1 MPSSEAK
8 HNDWKKSFELGLK
21 YEAMLPDYV
30 EQGYDEYVK
39 APNKQFPD
47 WDAKFRYGNKWR
59 HYEVKADFSAHKTG
73 NLFIEHRHT
82 GVPSG
87 ISLTKS
93 DYYVFFILNRE
104 ENREELVNVYEIPTE
119 ILKEKC
125 NSGRYRTATCYNSGW
140 NKSEGYLIPIKEF
153 FPN

>member
-1 MPSSEAK
+1 MPSREAK

-21 YEAMLPDYV
+21 YEKLLPDYV
-30 EQGYDEYVK
+30 EEGYDEYVK

-47 WDAKFRYGNKWR
+47 WDAKFRYGNEWR
-59 HYEVKADFSAHKTG
+59 HYEVKADFSANKTG
-73 NLFIEHRHT
+73 NLFIEYRHT

-93 DYYVFFILNRE
+93 EYYVFFILNG
-104 ENREELVNVYEIPTE
+104 EELVDVYEIPTE

-153 FPN
+153 F